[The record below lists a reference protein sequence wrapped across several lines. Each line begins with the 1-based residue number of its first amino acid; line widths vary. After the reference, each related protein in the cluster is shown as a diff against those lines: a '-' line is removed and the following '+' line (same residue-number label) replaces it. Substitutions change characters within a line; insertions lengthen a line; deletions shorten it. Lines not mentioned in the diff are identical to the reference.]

1 LDLIIKV
8 RTNGSHPRIPRWH
21 LIKKQCYTQFYLLK
35 IRHNPIKGVEISD
48 VASLFS
54 NIEDFRESHVRFAS
68 AFKAAVDSTEWPFI
82 NAGGALLAAVRVMQH
97 WPSVDATRG
106 CLSARRWSNDTPLVG
121 WLFVRQLP
129 KLLPA
134 YQAYV
139 ENYKMAIFTLDWLT
153 QENAKF
159 NTYLEEAKN
168 ASKSKRDLRMLLN
181 LPLEHLDHLE
191 NNVKAQVAF
200 SMPGDY
206 GHEELLKVE
215 GILAQASSI
224 MRTKL
229 EQSSMMAKILSIERR
244 LVSDVRAS

>member
-1 LDLIIKV
+1 
-8 RTNGSHPRIPRWH
+8 
-21 LIKKQCYTQFYLLK
+21 
-35 IRHNPIKGVEISD
+35 
-48 VASLFS
+48 
-54 NIEDFRESHVRFAS
+54 
-68 AFKAAVDSTEWPFI
+68 
-82 NAGGALLAAVRVMQH
+82 M
-97 WPSVDATRG
+97 
-106 CLSARRWSNDTPLVG
+106 
-121 WLFVRQLP
+121 RQLP

-139 ENYKMAIFTLDWLT
+139 ENYKMAIFTLDWLA